1 MKIKSLHISGFGNV
15 KDQECNFSQI
25 TQIISENGSGKTTL
39 ANFIEIM
46 LYGMNAKNTADR
58 DFLPWNNS
66 FFGGALEFESNGQ
79 DYKVERT
86 FGQKKANDTFKLYK
100 NGKLSF
106 DFSDELGL
114 ELFNLDRESFHRICF
129 FDQTDYQKGKVF
141 ISERLNSVICAT
153 DEFNNFNSV
162 CKKLED
168 DIKEYQNRQNRGKIP
183 NVKQKLADAEI
194 ELRNL
199 ADKKDEYF
207 TLKSSLQEQKEKRE
221 KQKVLLSAYEKERD
235 ELLKQ
240 LSSSKVETK
249 IESLNQARQKTVQK
263 IQKTNE
269 VLNGNAISEEQVNVY
284 IKFCEE
290 VDKKRSELNSLTKSF
305 IPVSEKPLPSEEEIE
320 NVEKS
325 YQKIGKPAFSLSLP
339 LCLILAVVSLGLLIF
354 SVIKN
359 VNIPLLIIAVLTLA
373 GAIVLG
379 VVTYKNKT
387 LIKKQ
392 RQSVTDFLGKYGYMN
407 YSTSSAFQAIKSD
420 KISQTQAR
428 EQNRLLQEEIS
439 NIKNEISSLNE
450 RIDRFIYSFT
460 NSATDKLSFL
470 YELKNVIKIKEE
482 NLSEL
487 KDIDKEILKIQ
498 SENGNEDLKTEYQ
511 KKLNEIK
518 LLKTEIEYDDENVSR
533 LSSLMA
539 VALLDSEKYDNL
551 CVKKQALNG
560 ELLQLNKEKEIA
572 EKTLEYLK
580 EAKENLTKGC
590 YEPLKKSL
598 KKYCE
603 SLFPTLSGVTCDEDF
618 NVKFL
623 VNGLTKD
630 SHSLSL
636 GQQQLVNF
644 SLRLGLIDSLFDKE
658 KPFIIIDDAFC
669 PLDEENFN
677 LCKKLL
683 KEISKSLQ
691 IIYLTPHHSRSLT
704 D

>member
-1 MKIKSLHISGFGNV
+1 MKIRSLHISGFGNV
-15 KDQECNFSQI
+15 KEQDCNFSQI

-66 FFGGALEFESNGQ
+66 VFGGTMEFESNGQ
-79 DYKVERT
+79 IYKVERT
-86 FGQKKANDTFKLYK
+86 FGQKKSDDTFKLYK
-100 NGKLSF
+100 DGKQSF
-106 DFSDELGL
+106 DYSEELGL

-153 DEFNNFNSV
+153 DEFNNFNSI
-162 CKKLED
+162 CKKIED
-168 DIKEYQNRQNRGKIP
+168 EIKEYQNRQNRGKIP
-183 NVKQKLADAEI
+183 TVKQNLFDTEI

-199 ADKKDEYF
+199 SDKKDEYF
-207 TLKSSLQEQKEKRE
+207 TLKNSLQEQKEKRE
-221 KQKVLLSAYEKERD
+221 KQKTLLSAYEKERD

-240 LSSSKVETK
+240 LSSSKVEAK
-249 IESLNQARQKTVQK
+249 IESLKQARQRIVQK
-263 IQKTNE
+263 IQKSNE
-269 VLNGNAISEEQVNVY
+269 ILNENTISEEQVNVY
-284 IKFCEE
+284 IKFCDDVE
-290 VDKKRSELNSLTKSF
+290 KKTNELNSLSKSF
-305 IPVSEKPLPSEEEIE
+305 LPVSEKPLPSDEEIE
-320 NVEKS
+320 SAEKS
-325 YQKIGKPAFSLSLP
+325 YHNTGKSSFSFFLP
-339 LCLILAVVSLGLLIF
+339 LCIILAVLSVVLFAF
-354 SVIKN
+354 SFIKS
-359 VNIPLLIIAVLTLA
+359 VNIPLLTVAVISTI
-373 GAIVLG
+373 GAIIFG
-379 VVTYKNKT
+379 VIDYKKHA
-387 LIKKQ
+387 LIKRQ

-407 YSTSSAFQAIKSD
+407 YSPSSAFQAMKSD
-420 KISQTQAR
+420 RISQTQTHN
-428 EQNRLLQEEIS
+428 QNRLLQEEIS
-439 NIKNEISSLNE
+439 NIQNEISSLNG

-482 NLSEL
+482 NLAEL

-498 SENGNEDLKTEYQ
+498 SENGNENLKTEYQ
-511 KKLNEIK
+511 NKLNQIK
-518 LLKTEIEYDDENVSR
+518 LLKTEIDEIDENISR

-539 VALLDSEKYDNL
+539 VALVDSEKYDNL

-618 NVKFL
+618 NVTFL
-623 VNGLTKD
+623 VNGMIKD

-683 KEISKSLQ
+683 KEISKTLQ
-691 IIYLTPHHSRSLT
+691 IIYLTPHRSRSLT